1 MGSQSNFMSRV
12 NSRQKIASVMQ
23 SQATH
28 GAGRNVSSMMTESGC
43 FVNAKRESTS
53 SNISLNNGTA
63 SYNCAQIPASRKRD
77 TRGNPGSRTG
87 MRINSR
93 SGWQRNNLPSQAQ

>member
-28 GAGRNVSSMMTESGC
+28 GAGRNISHVMTESGC

-53 SNISLNNGTA
+53 SNISLTNGTA
-63 SYNCAQIPASRKRD
+63 SYNCAQIPASRKQ
-77 TRGNPGSRTG
+77 NSRTG

-93 SGWQRNNLPSQAQ
+93 SGWKRQNLPSQAQ